1 MSPMNSRQLA
11 EEIWKSV
18 ANALQD
24 ETASELE
31 PLDREGLLQELEGV
45 LERHGGIKADPELM
59 KAREE
64 NEKKGL
70 ELS

>member
-1 MSPMNSRQLA
+1 MSPKNSRQLA

-31 PLDREGLLQELEGV
+31 PLDREGLLQEIEGI
-45 LERHGGIKADPELM
+45 LEREANVPPDLELQA
-59 KAREE
+59 ARDE
-64 NEKKGL
+64 NEKKGV
-70 ELS
+70 EPS